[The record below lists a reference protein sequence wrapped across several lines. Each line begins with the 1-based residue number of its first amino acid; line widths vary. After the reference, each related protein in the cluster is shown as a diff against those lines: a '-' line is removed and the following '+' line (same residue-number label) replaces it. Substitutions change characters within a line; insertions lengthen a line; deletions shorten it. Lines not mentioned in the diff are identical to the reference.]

1 MNLKCFLFYI
11 PATSIRERK
20 SFCYKQLLQMLFF
33 HVHSVHSSI
42 QCTFH
47 LRHIC
52 TGKSQMTKEKPV
64 KGSANIRNYHLFCCW
79 VNVVI

>member
-33 HVHSVHSSI
+33 HVPSVHSSI
-42 QCTFH
+42 QCLFIHRYLPREAARNTYMC
-47 LRHIC
+47 IYD
-52 TGKSQMTKEKPV
+52 
-64 KGSANIRNYHLFCCW
+64 NIR
-79 VNVVI
+79 VI